1 MKAVFKIC
9 NMYSS
14 KDVTKIKRAISNN
27 EGIIACQIEKQNGEV
42 EVVFDNYFVDADK
55 IIESIEDAGFTVI

>member
-14 KDVTKIKRAISNN
+14 KDVTKIKRAISSN
-27 EGIIACQIEKQNGEV
+27 EGIIACQIQKQNGEV
-42 EVVFDNYFVDADK
+42 EVVFDDYFVNEDK
-55 IIESIEDAGFTVI
+55 IIESIEDVGFTVI